1 MSGTIV
7 LIALLLNALTVL
19 LVLYL
24 VYRGEKAIGDFEP
37 YVQDV
42 ERMRGSIARRGNQ
55 ILEKTIIVAQE
66 IIRNAVTASQRN
78 VKTSQALQAEMEST
92 LRKGMEQNISETR
105 SLLQKAVEDIVSGY
119 QNQFTDLTKGIEEAG
134 LSGRQEILDVSK
146 QKINELSAGIT
157 QELTMVRESTQQQ
170 IDQGVRAANE
180 KIRAYQEQKI
190 KEVDSKIYQILI
202 AVAKKTMGKAIDVA
216 QHEELVME
224 ALEKAKKEQLV

>member
-55 ILEKTIIVAQE
+55 ILEKTLVVAQE

-78 VKTSQALQAEMEST
+78 VKTSQTLQAEMEST

-105 SLLQKAVEDIVSGY
+105 SLLQRSVEDIVSGY
-119 QNQFTDLTKGIEEAG
+119 QNQFGDLTKGIQEAG
-134 LSGRQEILDVSK
+134 QAAHQEILDASK
-146 QKINELSAGIT
+146 ILSELS
-157 QELTMVRESTQQQ
+157 Q
-170 IDQGVRAANE
+170 
-180 KIRAYQEQKI
+180 
-190 KEVDSKIYQILI
+190 VDVTKDALSKIESAGMSVYRGKELI
-202 AVAKKTMGKAIDVA
+202 YVLLAIRLSINQESVDIRIPVPAPAAVSAVA
-216 QHEELVME
+216 
-224 ALEKAKKEQLV
+224 